1 MEPTFNAAGFNG
13 ATSANS
19 TDSGEQALGQLS
31 PDQQIMV
38 RLFSSVVNK
47 LMDEAKSNGNVSA

>member
-13 ATSANS
+13 ATSANA
-19 TDSGEQALGQLS
+19 TESGEESLNQIS
-31 PDQQIMV
+31 PEEQILV

-47 LMDEAKSNGNVSA
+47 LMDEAKTNGNIGA

>member
-13 ATSANS
+13 ATSANA
-19 TDSGEQALGQLS
+19 TQSGQESLGQLG
-31 PDQQIMV
+31 QREQIMV

-47 LMDEAKSNGNVSA
+47 LMDEAKTNGNVSA